1 MGQEISQQQQQQHQ
15 QQLTHYHKR
24 SQQQQQQ
31 LRKSYNPQKDPIYT
45 PSSHLSSSSYS
56 NTTSSSTSTSNA
68 HSDYEANY
76 RLRHKYNL
84 SKQTY
89 ERTKIL
95 GKGATTST
103 SQSSDTD
110 SHYAKLNSKY
120 LHRCSSQSSDSGIY
134 NSSCHCSSLS
144 SLSAVSSS
152 SASSS
157 SGCPS
162 SSLLSSKSSH
172 SLDKQKH
179 YLSHHLYIK
188 SYLDILEEDERAR
201 AHFKSARPGGI
212 RNYTPKILASGGES
226 SSSTL
231 SASAPTSGYGGY
243 TQRQRSTSTSI
254 ASASTVTTTPSVD
267 PENKVQEP
275 SAIHRQYDFVVIGGG
290 SAGAVVANRLSE
302 NRNWTVLLLEAGG
315 DETEISDVPALAGYL
330 QLTELDWKYQTTPSS
345 TRQYCQ
351 AMKGDRC
358 FWPRGKVLGGS
369 SVLNAMVYVRG
380 SKNDYDHWASLGNP
394 GWDYGQMLKYFL
406 KSEDVRNP
414 YLAKTPYHETGGYLT
429 VQEAPWRTPLSI
441 AFLQA
446 GMEMGYEN
454 RDINGAQQTG
464 FMLTQ
469 STIRRGARCS
479 TGKAFIR
486 PVRLRKNLDVLLHA
500 EATRILFDAKQK
512 RAFGVEYMKNGRK
525 QLVFVRRE
533 VIVSAGALNTPKL
546 LMLSGV
552 GPAEHLQE
560 HNIPVISD
568 LPVGSNMQDHVGLG
582 GLTFVVDAP
591 LTVTRNRFQTIPVS
605 MEYILRERGPM
616 TFSGVE
622 GVAFLNTKYQDP
634 SVDWPDVQF
643 HFCPSSINS
652 DGGEQIRKILNLRD
666 GFYNTV
672 YKPLQHSETWS
683 ILPLLLR
690 PKSTGWVRLNSRNPL
705 QPPKIIPNYFA
716 HQEDI
721 DVLVEGIKL
730 AINVSNTQAFQ
741 RFGSRLHNIPLP
753 GCRHLPFQSDAYWAC
768 CIKEFTFTIYH
779 PAGTCRMGPSWD
791 VTAVVDPRLR
801 VYGVSGVRVV
811 DASIMPTIVNGN
823 PNAPVIAIGEK
834 ASDMIK
840 EDWGARRPQPAAPP

>member
-1 MGQEISQQQQQQHQ
+1 MAFG
-15 QQLTHYHKR
+15 TM
-24 SQQQQQQ
+24 
-31 LRKSYNPQKDPIYT
+31 T
-45 PSSHLSSSSYS
+45 
-56 NTTSSSTSTSNA
+56 
-68 HSDYEANY
+68 
-76 RLRHKYNL
+76 
-84 SKQTY
+84 
-89 ERTKIL
+89 
-95 GKGATTST
+95 
-103 SQSSDTD
+103 
-110 SHYAKLNSKY
+110 
-120 LHRCSSQSSDSGIY
+120 
-134 NSSCHCSSLS
+134 
-144 SLSAVSSS
+144 
-152 SASSS
+152 
-157 SGCPS
+157 
-162 SSLLSSKSSH
+162 SLLGMIP
-172 SLDKQKH
+172 L
-179 YLSHHLYIK
+179 LAI
-188 SYLDILEEDERAR
+188 
-201 AHFKSARPGGI
+201 GM
-212 RNYTPKILASGGES
+212 NY
-226 SSSTL
+226 
-231 SASAPTSGYGGY
+231 YRY
-243 TQRQRSTSTSI
+243 Q
-254 ASASTVTTTPSVD
+254 SVD

-275 SAIHRQYDFVVIGGG
+275 SVIRRQYDFVVIGGG

-302 NRNWTVLLLEAGG
+302 VRNWTVLLLEAGG

-330 QLTELDWKYQTTPSS
+330 QLTELDWKYQTSPSS

-394 GWDYGQMLKYFL
+394 GWEYKHMLKYFL

-414 YLAKTPYHETGGYLT
+414 YLATTPYHETGGYLT

-454 RDINGAQQTG
+454 RDINGAKQTG

-486 PVRLRKNLDVLLHA
+486 PVRLRKNLDVVLHA
-500 EATRILFDAKQK
+500 EATRLLLDKQK
-512 RAFGVEYMKNGRK
+512 RTVGVEYMKGGRK

-533 VIVSAGALNTPKL
+533 VILSAGALNSPKL
-546 LMLSGV
+546 LMLSGI
-552 GPAEHLQE
+552 GPADHLQE
-560 HNIPVISD
+560 HNIQVVSD
-568 LPVGSNMQDHVGLG
+568 LPVGNNMQDHVGLG

-622 GVAFLNTKYQDP
+622 GVAFLNTKFQDP
-634 SVDWPDVQF
+634 AVDWPDVQF
-643 HFCPSSINS
+643 HFLPSSINS

-690 PKSTGWVRLNSRNPL
+690 PKSSGWVRLNSRNPQ
-705 QPPKIIPNYFA
+705 QPPKLIPNYFA
-716 HQEDI
+716 HQQDI

-730 AINVSNTQAFQ
+730 AVNVSSTQAFQ

-753 GCRHLPFQSDAYWAC
+753 GCRHLAFQSDAYWAC
-768 CIKEFTFTIYH
+768 CIKQFTFTIYH

-801 VYGVSGVRVV
+801 VYGVSGLRVV

-840 EDWGARRPQPAAPP
+840 EDWGARRAAAAKLSAGVPATAG